1 MNEKMKEERRKH
13 NQAHKKERQG
23 RHPHH
28 EEDTESYY
36 HGDYYY
42 LDFHWGMLCRLSF
55 CVSLSPCLFPLVSF
69 SFLLLTS
76 LSLSLSSSSWEENEE
91 KGFGSFS
98 FFVRTVP
105 SLYVCLSF
113 FLSLF
118 FSLSRPHPFHSSF
131 TPSPSCDEWAAIFIC
146 HRNRRENW
154 TDLSSLSLS
163 LVSHIQSSSIA
174 SSSSCLLLLV
184 VAAFTQDVLI
194 GKELLLKGAS
204 GETDKH
210 KTNVHQHRPLLLTL
224 LFCLMERRRNISFLM
239 FEVHALCK
247 SVTFS
252 RRRKRVST
260 ETSCHTLNAMWG
272 ETRITAGIWTLHMRF
287 STTSKQTA
295 KTPKIY

>member
-76 LSLSLSSSSWEENEE
+76 LPSSSWEENEE

-113 FLSLF
+113 FLS
-118 FSLSRPHPFHSSF
+118 FSLSFS
-131 TPSPSCDEWAAIFIC
+131 
-146 HRNRRENW
+146 
-154 TDLSSLSLS
+154 
-163 LVSHIQSSSIA
+163 SSSIPFLIHSQSLLWWMSGNFYLSSKQERKLDGSLFSFSLSCFSHSVFIHSLIIILSA
-174 SSSSCLLLLV
+174 SFSCCCLH
-184 VAAFTQDVLI
+184 TRRLI